1 MKQESGKKEKKSRSP
16 FNISCAIHSLSDT
29 HFYGEEKKTRPL
41 KCSLNCSLNNELKRV
56 LSLHDNETKEGK
68 GCQIRGLSR
77 WMIDKGWE
85 FSPLH
90 YPVIEGFPGEITGK
104 AGINCCWCAA
114 WQNDTNFP
122 GTSLDTGG
130 WAHFFRIDP
139 FSISLE
145 SDR

>member
-77 WMIDKGWE
+77 CMIDKG
-85 FSPLH
+85 
-90 YPVIEGFPGEITGK
+90 
-104 AGINCCWCAA
+104 
-114 WQNDTNFP
+114 
-122 GTSLDTGG
+122 
-130 WAHFFRIDP
+130 
-139 FSISLE
+139 
-145 SDR
+145 